1 MAQMPPRRRLEKN
14 PMAAALAYA
23 GSPHLSYGR
32 AQVIGTN
39 GKGSCAFFL
48 ARLLSA
54 HGLKCGLYTS
64 PHLVDLR
71 ERIVLDGMPISE
83 AAFGALYRELST
95 VFLKF
100 SLTHFERLTLLAA
113 EYFRREKAGFAVLET
128 GLGGAGDAV
137 SALASPALLF
147 TTVSLEH
154 CDMLGGTIGRIARK
168 KAEPLKRADR
178 AFAAPGICPAAE
190 RILRET
196 AAKNGIRLAI
206 SAPVEARQTAKGT
219 VFAYRGGEYFLP
231 MFGAHYAR
239 NAAPALDAA
248 AGILKKRFSRR
259 TAARALRRARWP
271 GRLQFYRFRN
281 CNRLLISCAHNEES
295 LDADLAALRGMAAE
309 GLVPERGLGI
319 LAGVSGRRDGAAF
332 IRKLAE
338 LHGEVTV
345 TKVPG
350 HDAAFARMAGTP
362 GVSVIGDAAG
372 AARRLIGPRPAEKR
386 TILVIGSIYLAG
398 AVLRSLGAS
407 TGRAVRPR

>member
-14 PMAAALAYA
+14 PMGAALAYA
-23 GSPHLSYGR
+23 GNPHLFFRR
-32 AQVIGTN
+32 AQIIGTN

-71 ERIVLDGMPISE
+71 ERIALDGIPISE
-83 AAFGALYRELST
+83 AAFGALYRDLSP
-95 VFLKF
+95 VFSKF

-113 EYFRREKAGFAVLET
+113 EYFRRKKAAFAVLET

-137 SALASPALLF
+137 SALASPTLLF

-154 CDMLGGTIGRIARK
+154 CDMLGGTISLIARK
-168 KAEPLKRADR
+168 KAEPLRRAGR
-178 AFAAPGICPAAE
+178 AFAGPGICPAAE

-196 AAKNGIRLAI
+196 AAKNGVRLDF
-206 SAPVEARQTAKGT
+206 SAPAEARQTAEGT
-219 VFAYRGGEYFLP
+219 VFAHRGGKYFLP

-248 AGILKKRFSRR
+248 ACILGRRFSRK
-259 TAARALRRARWP
+259 TAVRALRRARWP

-281 CNRLLISCAHNEES
+281 CNRLLVSCAHNDES
-295 LDADLAALRGMAAE
+295 LDADLAALRGMAAA
-309 GLVPERGLGI
+309 GLIPERGLGI

-332 IRKLAE
+332 LRKLAE
-338 LHGEVTV
+338 LRPEVTV

-350 HDAAFARMAGTP
+350 HDAAFARLAGTP
-362 GVSVIGDAAG
+362 GVSVMEDAAG

-386 TILVIGSIYLAG
+386 TILVIGSVYLAG
-398 AVLRSLGAS
+398 AVLGSLG
-407 TGRAVRPR
+407 GRAVPPR